1 MKPTD
6 KAICLDIDG
15 NHLAVFMG
23 YTGITFAQM
32 FSDSRVARIAL
43 YNRNGLRKGLVYR
56 PA

>member
-1 MKPTD
+1 MKQTD
-6 KAICLDIDG
+6 RAVCLDIDG
-15 NHLAVFMG
+15 NHIAVFMG

>member
-6 KAICLDIDG
+6 KAVCLDIDG

-43 YNRNGLRKGLVYR
+43 YGRNGQRKGLEYR
-56 PA
+56 PV